1 MNTFSLKVIACDRVF
16 FDGRCEQVV
25 LPLHDGEKAI
35 QAHHENMV
43 FAVEIGEIRIT
54 DETGEEIVG
63 VTGTGFA
70 QIINNRAMVIV
81 DTCESPEEID
91 VRRAEEAK
99 ERAQEQL
106 RQKQSIQEI
115 IVPKHR
121 WRARCR
127 ASRSGKK
134 TVRPDIKKK
143 KGLVQ
148 GSGGSEREKTSLQT
162 RRNLVIM
169 RVGRKKGCSR
179 VWE

>member
-1 MNTFSLKVIACDRVF
+1 MNTFLLNVTACDRVF
-16 FDGRCEQVV
+16 FEGYCRQVI
-25 LPLHDGEKAI
+25 LPLEDGEKGI

-91 VRRAEEAK
+91 GRRAEEAK

-106 RQKQSIQEI
+106 RQKQSIQEYYHSQASLARAMNRLR
-115 IVPKHR
+115 VSQGKR
-121 WRARCR
+121 W
-127 ASRSGKK
+127 
-134 TVRPDIKKK
+134 
-143 KGLVQ
+143 
-148 GSGGSEREKTSLQT
+148 
-162 RRNLVIM
+162 NL
-169 RVGRKKGCSR
+169 
-179 VWE
+179 

>member
-70 QIINNRAMVIV
+70 QIINCLLY
-81 DTCESPEEID
+81 TSPSPRD
-91 VRRAEEAK
+91 
-99 ERAQEQL
+99 
-106 RQKQSIQEI
+106 RQK
-115 IVPKHR
+115 
-121 WRARCR
+121 
-127 ASRSGKK
+127 SRMPS
-134 TVRPDIKKK
+134 
-143 KGLVQ
+143 
-148 GSGGSEREKTSLQT
+148 SA
-162 RRNLVIM
+162 
-169 RVGRKKGCSR
+169 
-179 VWE
+179 

>member
-91 VRRAEEAK
+91 VRNRAF
-99 ERAQEQL
+99 R
-106 RQKQSIQEI
+106 SI

-134 TVRPDIKKK
+134 TVRPDIKKEN
-143 KGLVQ
+143 GLVQ
-148 GSGGSEREKTSLQT
+148 GPGGSEREKTSLQT
-162 RRNLVIM
+162 RGSFVFRKLGM
-169 RVGRKKGCSR
+169 KKGCSR
-179 VWE
+179 VWEGKTSL

>member
-1 MNTFSLKVIACDRVF
+1 MNTFLLNVTACDRVF
-16 FDGRCEQVV
+16 FEGYCRQVI
-25 LPLHDGEKAI
+25 LPLEDGEKGI

-106 RQKQSIQEI
+106 RQKQSIQEYYLSQASMA
-115 IVPKHR
+115 
-121 WRARCR
+121 RAMTRLK
-127 ASRSGKK
+127 ATSGK
-134 TVRPDIKKK
+134 
-143 KGLVQ
+143 
-148 GSGGSEREKTSLQT
+148 
-162 RRNLVIM
+162 
-169 RVGRKKGCSR
+169 
-179 VWE
+179 